1 VPKTILWDL
10 ETFGFDFKA
19 DKGFIL
25 CGSYKELGKSEVVTV
40 TRSNLG
46 SDMWNDKEVCKEL
59 WRVLSKAE
67 RWITHNG
74 KRFDVR
80 FLNVRLLK
88 HGLPLL
94 PPMGKRHFDTCET
107 TWKNLA
113 MRASLKNIQ
122 EFFELKNKK
131 TPVDL
136 QTWTKAAAG
145 NATALAKVVEHCESD
160 VKMLEEYSKKI
171 LPIVSETDNPVFH
184 NCHPKFLRN
193 NGLRICDKKTYKRL
207 FCVKCSGWFRGEI
220 KK

>member
-1 VPKTILWDL
+1 MRTIIWDL

-25 CGSYKELGKSEVVTV
+25 CGSWKVQGEKHVHTEV
-40 TRSNLG
+40 RSNLG
-46 SDMWNDKEVCKEL
+46 TEMWNDKEVCKKL
-59 WRVLSKAE
+59 HKVLSTAD

-74 KRFDVR
+74 KRFDAR

-88 HGLPLL
+88 HGLPIL
-94 PPMGKRHFDTCET
+94 PPMGKRHVDTCEL

-145 NATALAKVVEHCESD
+145 NVGALREVVDHCESD
-160 VKMLEEYSKKI
+160 VLMLEEWAEKVM
-171 LPIVSETDNPVFH
+171 PIQNMTENPAFH
-184 NCHPKFLRN
+184 KCDPKFMRS
-193 NGLRICDKKTYKRL
+193 NGLRVTDKKTYKRL
-207 FCVKCSGWFRGEI
+207 FCVKCSSWFKGDELI
-220 KK
+220 